1 MFLLAFVDDGCLC
14 GCSLTTDVFLGWSMK
29 TDVSVAYVGAD
40 VSAVF
45 FMTTDVTSAVHWQLC
60 FDWFV

>member
-1 MFLLAFVDDGCLC
+1 MFLLAFFEDGSFFL
-14 GCSLTTDVFLGWSMK
+14 CSLTTYVLLGCSLK
-29 TDVSVAYVGAD
+29 TDVSVAYVDAD

-45 FMTTDVTSAVHWQLC
+45 SITRDVASAVHWQLC